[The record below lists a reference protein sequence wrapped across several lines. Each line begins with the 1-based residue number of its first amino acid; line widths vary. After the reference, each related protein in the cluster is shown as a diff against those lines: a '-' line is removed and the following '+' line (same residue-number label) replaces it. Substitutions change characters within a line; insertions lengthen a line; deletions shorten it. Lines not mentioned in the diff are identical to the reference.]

1 MSHGDIFAHQYQFIA
16 LYIWP
21 KKSHGIIRA
30 FNSTYNHSL
39 MIEHTAFLNDWTHTV
54 YVFVLSRGNSAR
66 RAWVQI
72 FILSAL
78 SVLLFAQLKDLSVWY
93 DRIRSHYKV

>member
-30 FNSTYNHSL
+30 FNSTYKHSL
-39 MIEHTAFLNDWTHTV
+39 MIEHTAFLND
-54 YVFVLSRGNSAR
+54 
-66 RAWVQI
+66 
-72 FILSAL
+72 
-78 SVLLFAQLKDLSVWY
+78 
-93 DRIRSHYKV
+93 